1 MNDDD
6 WDAGFARSVG
16 LFLNG
21 EAITGRDPRGQRITD
36 DSFLLLFNA
45 HHEPIDWTLPKH
57 WGDQWDLILDTADDS
72 RTTEP
77 LDSGT
82 PTTIAAHS
90 VVVFRR
96 AVPDL
101 TDH

>member
-1 MNDDD
+1 MDDDD

-21 EAITGRDPRGQRITD
+21 EAINGRDPRGQRITD

-45 HHEPIDWTLPKH
+45 HHEPIDWTLPKQ
-57 WGDQWDLILDTADDS
+57 WEDQWDPILDTAEDG
-72 RTTEP
+72 RATE
-77 LDSGT
+77 LLASGIPST
-82 PTTIAAHS
+82 VAARS

-96 AVPDL
+96 AVPD
-101 TDH
+101 